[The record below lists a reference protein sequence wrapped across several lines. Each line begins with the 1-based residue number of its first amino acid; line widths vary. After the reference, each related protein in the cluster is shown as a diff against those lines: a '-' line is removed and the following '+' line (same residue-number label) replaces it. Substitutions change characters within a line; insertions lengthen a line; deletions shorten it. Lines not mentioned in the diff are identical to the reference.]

1 MVYRAPSLT
10 LLCAKQKHWLCVISW
25 IYPQWN
31 QALGQGGYS
40 LVGTLF
46 HVFHFKP
53 LLSDFSGLL
62 FSGNSQQC
70 QWDHYDF
77 LTEISNNAGMLAI
90 LQKVLHGY
98 YIIVYT
104 YCKSVILIV
113 IL

>member
-1 MVYRAPSLT
+1 MEPSSGSGWV
-10 LLCAKQKHWLCVISW
+10 QSGRYFISC
-25 IYPQWN
+25 
-31 QALGQGGYS
+31 
-40 LVGTLF
+40 
-46 HVFHFKP
+46 VFHFKP

-62 FSGNSQQC
+62 FSGNSQ

-104 YCKSVILIV
+104 YCKNVILIV